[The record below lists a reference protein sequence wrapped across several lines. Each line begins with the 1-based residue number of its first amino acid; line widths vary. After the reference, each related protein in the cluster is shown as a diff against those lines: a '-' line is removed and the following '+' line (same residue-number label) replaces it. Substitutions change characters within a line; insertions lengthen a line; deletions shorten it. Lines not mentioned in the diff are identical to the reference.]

1 MVGTVSGTM
10 GNSRMSQYIAPR
22 SKLFFHVDR
31 LHEIRAT
38 GNTSAPVNVEIDL
51 SNRCQ
56 LGCEWCLTRNAF
68 IDIMG
73 HGKCSI
79 ADVRPG
85 DHVIAYNEDSGTV
98 EWSEVYA
105 VSERNTSEL
114 LYQIVVGN
122 DIIEATGNHRVYTK
136 RGWVE
141 ARHLTTF
148 DEVAYVSEIVRMRL
162 WSTSQEGKAHVSTR
176 SQRSGRG
183 EEQSSQDGRSD
194 LRLRLW
200 TSSGMEVRDI
210 QTRPQPSSFGWQ
222 NLDIDGVGPVRMWV
236 RAASEDK
243 GFEVLPWARPHTRV
257 APSHQRTHE
266 SQQSD
271 EGCGCSQTH
280 GSQQAKGKQETCR
293 DLETA
298 IGGGPSA
305 SWSESRGAKA
315 HFGSHEKGESDEKPG
330 SCCQGGKKEIR
341 VWINGDCCGTN
352 AQAMARPSVSA
363 SAIGTHEGE
372 QSYDGYGDAREIAIQ
387 DSIPPVAVEAGTMVQ
402 PFLREIPVP
411 CMVHRNGRILGK
423 WSESRFQDTRSEVV
437 DRGDRR
443 LFTQTTTADGGQLR
457 TANDQA
463 LRDEQL
469 FLYGSNATSATTE
482 QNQAT
487 TGKFSGGDNDIYRDE
502 TEPDLEFRSID
513 FIFNRQEETTVFNLE
528 TSTGTYFAN
537 DLLVHNCHFAHT
549 HSRGPLANKTQKP
562 PDMQDCGD
570 LMSVDLAGNILYQL
584 ATAGVKSATW
594 SGGGEPTLH
603 PQFNEVITYA
613 ATMGLDQGIYTNGAN
628 LSDEK
633 VQALKRLFT
642 FVYVSL
648 DECRWD
654 SYKGSKGVD
663 RFDDVC
669 LNISKLVIADGKATI
684 GVGFLLHP
692 GNVDD
697 IGHMVALGRHLGVD
711 YVQFRPIINY
721 DQAAPSQLVE
731 DTTWINHA
739 INSLRAYAGDEFVQ
753 ADTWRFEQYR
763 DWRGHG
769 YKTCNWSALQTVIT
783 PNGKVWR
790 CTNKRGVPDGLLGDL
805 TQDSFTDIWQR
816 SGGACQVNDRC
827 RVMCRGHI
835 SNQTLDV
842 IMTEPAHANFI

>member
-1 MVGTVSGTM
+1 
-10 GNSRMSQYIAPR
+10 MSQYIAPR
-22 SKLFFHVDR
+22 SKLFYHVDR

-38 GNTSAPVNVEIDL
+38 GNTTAPVNVEIDL

-56 LGCEWCLTRNAF
+56 LGCEWCLTRGAF

-85 DHVIAYNEDSGTV
+85 DHVIAYNEDLGTV

-114 LYQIVVGN
+114 LYRLVVGN
-122 DIIEATGNHRVYTK
+122 DTIEATGNHRVYTK

-148 DEVAYVSEIVRMRL
+148 DEVAYVPEIMRMRL
-162 WSTSQEGKAHVSTR
+162 WSTREVGERAILARTR
-176 SQRSGRG
+176 QGSES
-183 EEQSSQDGRSD
+183 
-194 LRLRLW
+194 
-200 TSSGMEVRDI
+200 
-210 QTRPQPSSFGWQ
+210 WQ
-222 NLDIDGVGPVRMWV
+222 NVEAKGMGDVCLRV
-236 RAASEDK
+236 RATSEDSRQN
-243 GFEVLPWARPHTRV
+243 VLPWSRPHTGV
-257 APSHQRTHE
+257 APSYQRTHE

-280 GSQQAKGKQETCR
+280 GSQQAKGKQEACR

-298 IGGGPSA
+298 IGGGPTA

-315 HFGSHEKGESDEKPG
+315 HFGSHEKGKSDEKPG
-330 SCCQGGKKEIR
+330 GCCQGGKKEIR
-341 VWINGDCCGTN
+341 VWIDGDCCGTN
-352 AQAMARPSVSA
+352 AQKMARSSVSA
-363 SAIGTHEGE
+363 GAIGSHEGE
-372 QSYDGYGDAREIAIQ
+372 QSYDGYGDARKIAIQ
-387 DSIPPVAVEAGTMVQ
+387 DSIPSVAVKARAMVQ
-402 PFLREIPVP
+402 PVLREIPIP
-411 CMVHRNGRILGK
+411 CVVHRNGRILGK
-423 WSESRFQDTRSEVV
+423 WPESRFQDARSEVV
-437 DRGDRR
+437 DRGDGR
-443 LFTQTTTADGGQLR
+443 LLSQAAATDGGKLR
-457 TANDQA
+457 TADDQA
-463 LRDEQL
+463 LRDEWL
-469 FLYGSNATSATTE
+469 FLHGSNAAGATTE
-482 QNQAT
+482 QDQAT
-487 TGKFSGGDNDIYRDE
+487 TGKSSSGDNDICRDE
-502 TEPDLEFRSID
+502 TESDLEFRSID

-528 TSTGTYFAN
+528 TSVGTYFAN

-584 ATAGVKSATW
+584 ATAGVKSVTW

-603 PQFNEVITYA
+603 PQFSEIIRYA

-628 LSDEK
+628 LSDDK
-633 VQALKRLFT
+633 AQALKRLFT
-642 FVYVSL
+642 FIYVSL

-654 SYKGSKGVD
+654 SYKHSKGVD

-669 LNISKLVIADGKATI
+669 LNISKLVIAQGKATI

-697 IGHMVALGRHLGVD
+697 IAHMVALGRYLGVD

-721 DQAAPSQLVE
+721 DQAAPSRLVE
-731 DTTWINHA
+731 DTTWINRA

-763 DWRGHG
+763 DWRSHG

-805 TQDSFTDIWQR
+805 AQDSFADIWQR

-835 SNQTLDV
+835 SNQTLDA